1 MHHHHQGENQQNI
14 PQNESPEEEMQK
26 LMLDDV
32 KSTAVVASPGAVQP
46 SGSAPQQPS
55 SGSDRIEIQL
65 RIPDQLMAKQIMD
78 KTIDLLQKTAEETTD
93 PAEKEQAL
101 ECIQLIRRDNP
112 QLVALG
118 KSGM

>member
-1 MHHHHQGENQQNI
+1 MNNHGKHHHSVTNHLVQEVNNLQI
-14 PQNESPEEEMQK
+14 NESK
-26 LMLDDV
+26 N
-32 KSTAVVASPGAVQP
+32 TAVVASSGAVPP
-46 SGSAPQQPS
+46 SGPAKQHPS

-78 KTIDLLQKTAEETTD
+78 KTIALLEKTAKETTD
-93 PAEKEQAL
+93 HAEKLQAL

-118 KSGM
+118 KPSL

>member
-1 MHHHHQGENQQNI
+1 MNDKEDTHHAPKENEAPTDEI
-14 PQNESPEEEMQK
+14 QK
-26 LMLDDV
+26 LKLDDNDDN
-32 KSTAVVASPGAVQP
+32 KAAVVASPGAAQP
-46 SGSAPQQPS
+46 AGSAAQP

-78 KTIDLLQKTAEETTD
+78 KTIALLQKTAEETAD

-118 KSGM
+118 KPGM

>member
-1 MHHHHQGENQQNI
+1 MSHEGNTHQTPKENQV
-14 PQNESPEEEMQK
+14 PEEEMQN
-26 LMLDDV
+26 LNLDDP
-32 KSTAVVASPGAVQP
+32 KKAAIVASSGAVQP
-46 SGSAPQQPS
+46 SGTAAQQPS

-78 KTIDLLQKTAEETTD
+78 KTIALLQKTAEETSD
-93 PAEKEQAL
+93 PSERVQAL

-118 KSGM
+118 KPGM

>member
-1 MHHHHQGENQQNI
+1 MEHHHQGQQNI
-14 PQNESPEEEMQK
+14 PKNEVPEKEMENLQ
-26 LMLDDV
+26 LDDP
-32 KSTAVVASPGAVQP
+32 KKAAIVASPGSVQP

-78 KTIDLLQKTAEETTD
+78 KTIALLQKTAEETTD
-93 PAEKEQAL
+93 LSERDQAL

-118 KSGM
+118 KPGM